1 MILFDVNAITEYILS
16 ITPAI
21 SALVAVIVVV
31 AVGVGK
37 VKNALNGNVQTIE
50 RTHSKN
56 SKAIES
62 LIEQNRELKQQ
73 NIELKK
79 ALVELNKKIDIID
92 TIKAVGKE

>member
-1 MILFDVNAITEYILS
+1 MILFDVNTITEYILS

-31 AVGVGK
+31 VVGVGK
-37 VKNALNGNVQTIE
+37 VKNALKDNGETIE
-50 RTHSKN
+50 RTHSRS
-56 SKAIES
+56 SKALEAI
-62 LIEQNRELKQQ
+62 IEQNKELKKE

>member
-1 MILFDVNAITEYILS
+1 MILFDINAITEYILS

-37 VKNALNGNVQTIE
+37 VKNALKDNGEVVE
-50 RTHSKN
+50 RTHSRS
-56 SKAIES
+56 SKAIEA
-62 LIEQNRELKQQ
+62 IVEQNKELKKQ

-79 ALVELNKKIDIID
+79 ALVELNKKIEIID
-92 TIKAVGKE
+92 TIKAVEKE

>member
-1 MILFDVNAITEYILS
+1 MILFDINAITEYILS

-37 VKNALNGNVQTIE
+37 VKNALKDNGEVVE

-56 SKAIES
+56 SKAFEAI
-62 LIEQNRELKQQ
+62 IEQNKELRKQ
-73 NIELKK
+73 NIELKN
-79 ALVELNKKIDIID
+79 ALVELNKKIEIID

>member
-1 MILFDVNAITEYILS
+1 MILFDINSITEYILS

-37 VKNALNGNVQTIE
+37 VKNALKDNGEVVE

-56 SKAIES
+56 SKALE
-62 LIEQNRELKQQ
+62 LLLEQNK
-73 NIELKK
+73 ELKK
-79 ALVELNKKIDIID
+79 ENNELRHALIELNKKLEIID
-92 TIKAVGKE
+92 TIKAVKKE

>member
-50 RTHSKN
+50 RTHSNN
-56 SKAIES
+56 SKALEI
-62 LIEQNRELKQQ
+62 IVEQNKALREENK
-73 NIELKK
+73 ELKK
-79 ALVELNKKIDIID
+79 ALIELNRKIDIID
-92 TIKAVGKE
+92 TIKAVNKE